1 MPKLGKDKKLH
12 LLLLLFLLLLSP
24 SFLSY
29 NNDNNA
35 WGAFGIP
42 TPPLS
47 DAEALLDFKAKA
59 DPGNRLPF
67 FANHSADHCRW
78 DGIRCSTQGR
88 VIRLVLEG
96 YGLNG
101 TFAER
106 TLPRLDQ
113 LRILSLKANALA
125 GPIPDL
131 SGLVNL
137 KALFLD
143 HNLFSGS
150 FPASLLSLHRLRTLD
165 LSHNNLSGPMP
176 PALASL
182 DRLYSLHLEWNRF
195 NGSVP
200 PLNQSSLKVLNVSSN
215 DLSGAVPVTAA
226 LSAFDASAFAG
237 NPGLCGE
244 VVRKEC
250 GSHFQFFHGGA
261 GESVAPS
268 PAAAAGLGGQHAGF
282 LLPGS
287 ASPSQKMH
295 KRAIVVIEFLAGAFL
310 VIGAVGMSLALKKK
324 NKKKNERMKQGRMLT
339 PEKNASSPAVADAL
353 EMDVEGD
360 AEEMESR
367 ANELGS
373 AAATMSE
380 EKVKKLGKSGC
391 LVFCAGEAQVY
402 TLEQLMRASA
412 EMLGRGSVGT
422 TYKAVLDN
430 RLIVSVKRLDA
441 SKMGMTGKE
450 AFERHMD
457 AVGRL
462 RHPNLVPLRAYFQAK
477 EERLLVYDYQPN
489 GSLYSLI
496 HGITNSISTRFDIEA
511 SVTSVSGYSDKLL
524 GYNVLDLNMTSRFF
538 CRKNK
543 GV

>member
-1 MPKLGKDKKLH
+1 M
-12 LLLLLFLLLLSP
+12 FFLLLSP

-29 NNDNNA
+29 NNYNNA
-35 WGAFGIP
+35 WAAAFGIP
-42 TPPLS
+42 SPPLS
-47 DAEALLDFKAKA
+47 DAEALLAFKAKA

-67 FANHSADHCRW
+67 FANRSADHCSW
-78 DGIRCSTQGR
+78 AGVRCSAQGR

-106 TLPRLDQ
+106 TLPLLDQ

-131 SGLVNL
+131 SGLANL

-143 HNLFSGS
+143 DNLFAGS
-150 FPASLLSLHRLRTLD
+150 FPASLISLHRLRTLD
-165 LSHNNLSGPMP
+165 LSHNNLSGPIP
-176 PALASL
+176 PALVSL

-250 GSHFQFFHGGA
+250 GSHFQFFHGGG

-268 PAAAAGLGGQHAGF
+268 PAAASGLGGQHAGF

-287 ASPSQKMH
+287 ASPSQRMH
-295 KRAIVVIEFLAGAFL
+295 RRAIVVIEFLAGAFL
-310 VIGAVGMSLALKKK
+310 VIGGVGVSLALKKR
-324 NKKKNERMKQGRMLT
+324 KKKKEERMKQGKMLT
-339 PEKNASSPAVADAL
+339 PEKNASNTAVADAL
-353 EMDVEGD
+353 EMDVERD

-367 ANELGS
+367 ANEL
-373 AAATMSE
+373 AAAAAMSE

-422 TYKAVLDN
+422 TYKAVLDS

-496 HGITNSISTRFDIEA
+496 HGRLPASPSYLLDTFLCCCPFFSFFSLFFGFPQLELLDIS
-511 SVTSVSGYSDKLL
+511 
-524 GYNVLDLNMTSRFF
+524 
-538 CRKNK
+538 
-543 GV
+543 